1 MKQLSSISRFR
12 LENPDQGYV
21 EEVTCFFNLLGLRT
35 GHFWSTADY
44 ILWATDRQR
53 EYQRLTAHAY
63 KKVDDFWVAFSRW
76 LKDQVAG
83 DIYILYQANL
93 HPEYRAPLSA
103 LKKMG
108 LNADDR
114 HYDIAWSGKLDDGI
128 ELPDLES
135 RFKEADDMPK
145 GFSVQPIAVGD
156 VIVIRRNGKR
166 SAWFRDTDGFVK
178 LPDFERQKWGDAKV
192 GKMK

>member
-1 MKQLSSISRFR
+1 MKQLSPISRFR
-12 LENPDQGYV
+12 LENPNQGYV
-21 EEVTCFFNLLGLRT
+21 EEVNCFFNLLGLHA

-44 ILWATDRQR
+44 IQWATDRQR
-53 EYQRLTAHAY
+53 EYQILAAQAHR
-63 KKVDDFWVAFSRW
+63 KQDDFWVAFSRW
-76 LKDQVAG
+76 LKDQVSG
-83 DIYILYQANL
+83 DIYILYQANS

-135 RFKEADDMPK
+135 RLKDPNNVPK
-145 GFSVQPIAVGD
+145 GLRVQPLAVGD
-156 VIVIRRNGKR
+156 VIIIRRSGKR
-166 SAWFRDTDGFVK
+166 SSWFRDTDGFVK
-178 LPDFERQKWGDAKV
+178 LSNFERQKWGDDKE
-192 GKMK
+192 GKKK